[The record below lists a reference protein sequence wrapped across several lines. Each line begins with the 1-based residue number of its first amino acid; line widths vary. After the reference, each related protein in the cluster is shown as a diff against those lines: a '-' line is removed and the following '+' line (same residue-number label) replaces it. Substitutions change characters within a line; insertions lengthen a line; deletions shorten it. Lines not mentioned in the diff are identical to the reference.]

1 MTLHCRDCRH
11 WRPGPPAIHPMLG
24 KCGNAG
30 AISLHHP
37 PMLGKCGNA
46 GAISLHHPP
55 ATMSDGTMHQWGAEQ
70 ACAYFEKGE
79 THVHKS
85 SDGRNRKAAV

>member
-1 MTLHCRDCRH
+1 MTLHCKDCRH

-24 KCGNAG
+24 CCGNAG
-30 AISLHHP
+30 AI
-37 PMLGKCGNA
+37 C
-46 GAISLHHPP
+46 LHHPP

-85 SDGRNRKAAV
+85 SS